1 MDQML
6 PEGGLLHRAALDPQ
20 AQEALR
26 DILRHVV
33 AAAPFYTPVMPRS
46 GKPFSVRMTN
56 AGPLGWISDRAG
68 YRYSLVHPE
77 TGASWPPIPDL
88 LLALWAEFTDYP
100 TAPECCLINLYRPG
114 ARMGLHRDADEEAID
129 APVLSVSL
137 GDDALFR
144 IGGPSRR
151 DPTRSFRLRS
161 GDVLVLAGAAR
172 HCFHGV
178 DRIWPGTGQVLP
190 EGGRI
195 NCTLRRVTLP

>member
-6 PEGGLLHRAALDPQ
+6 PEGGLLHRAALGAEAQ
-20 AQEALR
+20 AMLLAALR
-26 DILRHVV
+26 QVA
-33 AAAPFYTPVMPRS
+33 AAAPFYMPVMPRS

-68 YRYSLVHPE
+68 YRYSPVHPE
-77 TGASWPPIPDL
+77 TGAPWPPIPDL
-88 LLALWAEFTDYP
+88 LLSLWAELTDCP
-100 TAPECCLINLYRPG
+100 APPECCLINFYRPG
-114 ARMGLHRDADEEAID
+114 ACMGLHRDADEEAAE

-151 DPTRSFRLRS
+151 DPTRSFRLQS

-172 HCFHGV
+172 HCFHGI
-178 DRIWPGTGQVLP
+178 DRIWPGTGQLLP

-195 NCTLRRVTLP
+195 NCTLRRVTPP